1 MRGEGRVRGV
11 RSRTVADIGIAIHDM
26 NTLREILDPN
36 FLLRNS
42 VYMSLLVGVACPLVG
57 VYLLLRRLVFMG
69 VALPQVSSCGIA
81 FAFALH
87 SWGIVPHFEGGEH
100 TLAFA
105 GSSVFTLTTILA
117 LSIMQRR
124 GRTFI
129 EGAIGMVYVLAGA
142 WSILLLVKNP
152 YGEHGLL
159 DRLKGEIIAVSNG
172 DLAGTAAAFAI
183 VVAAL
188 FIFQKEFMLVSFDRE
203 MAITL
208 KKNILLWDSVLF
220 LLIGLTISMAVLS
233 VGPLVTFG
241 FLLIPP
247 VTAHLFARNM
257 RQFAFIASAIGGAA
271 AFIGFCLAYRW
282 DYPVGP
288 TDVALLGIVYVVAF
302 VAQRGIGLI
311 KAKPV
316 NAETASAA

>member
-1 MRGEGRVRGV
+1 M
-11 RSRTVADIGIAIHDM
+11 D
-26 NTLREILDPN
+26 TLREIFSPN

-42 VYMSLLVGVACPLVG
+42 VYMSLLIGVMCPLVG
-57 VYLLLRRLVFMG
+57 VYLVLRRLVFMG
-69 VALPQVSSCGIA
+69 VALPQISSCGIA
-81 FAFALH
+81 FAFAFE
-87 SWGIVPHFEGGEH
+87 SWGLIHHAEGGEH

-105 GSSVFTLTTILA
+105 GSSIFTLTAILV
-117 LSIMQRR
+117 LSILERR
-124 GRTFI
+124 GRGFI

-159 DRLKGEIIAVSNG
+159 DRLKGEIISVSNS

-183 VVAAL
+183 VIVTL

-208 KKNILLWDSVLF
+208 KKNVLLWDGMLF
-220 LLIGLTISMAVLS
+220 LVVGLTISMAVLS

-257 RQFAFIASAIGGAA
+257 RQFALAAAGIGGLSALV
-271 AFIGFCLAYRW
+271 GFYIAYRW
-282 DYPVGP
+282 DLPVGP
-288 TDVALLGIVYVVAF
+288 VDVALLGIVY
-302 VAQRGIGLI
+302 GLVFLGKKI
-311 KAKPV
+311 LGALRPKSRDAVSP
-316 NAETASAA
+316 AAIHG